1 MSKRNNLLLL
11 GLFIISISCNKSN
24 KEIATTPISVDSLA
38 LISDNQNSEIHY
50 NTEYTNTDI
59 KKIDSKKELRA
70 NDGNFNQMTLF
81 EVKKDISL
89 EQLKNYCSS
98 VKPNYTDGY
107 FQILVFFK
115 EPNSAKFPDN
125 PVTGMYMEDEDLK
138 NIKATYTIN
147 NINGYSKLDYYEKNN
162 WKSLAQTFDIY

>member
-138 NIKATYTIN
+138 NIKATI
-147 NINGYSKLDYYEKNN
+147 
-162 WKSLAQTFDIY
+162 